1 MIASHWGYRDM
12 VSVLLSHKA
21 EVNQQDVSHR
31 YLSIRIYSVVNCVA
45 VVCIKI
51 DLYDSFVL

>member
-1 MIASHWGYRDM
+1 MIASHWGYKDM

-31 YLSIRIYSVVNCVA
+31 YPSIRIYSVVNCVA

-51 DLYDSFVL
+51 DL